1 MWGILEA
8 DEQGLSAKLDV
19 KIQGGDLKLVVT
31 FQWPLYRHTLIIIFL
46 FQRACKSSNQGWA

>member
-46 FQRACKSSNQGWA
+46 FQRACKSSNQG